1 MDGIRL
7 FPTPFPS
14 ETLHSM
20 VSRYHRLIGGLSIRR
35 TLCEL
40 FGTYTRTL
48 GSDFPCCLLY
58 FESRTGLTGLADSHS
73 LLPLFRP
80 FIGPEK
86 YLTACH
92 LMSGSSGIG
101 LKLALGVTAAGFER
115 HRTLRM
121 CAECIQNDLTSVGVA
136 YWHLIHQVC
145 GISVCPIHGCTLSRV
160 VESALD
166 KFHDSLCLPLDE
178 RVHQRTVDYSLTVH
192 QAGRMF
198 NLARLIQWG
207 FSNPDL
213 VSLLLERGFL
223 DFRLEEMAFS
233 KFGRLVLCELRRFL
247 VASLGTYPRNFEFH
261 RLGGQCAECPD
272 WPISLIRKRN
282 RAHHPLY
289 YFCLLE
295 LLKVTCGDCVS
306 FLQGGRS
313 YQHPTRCVYPVTVG
327 LLVLDQELMARR
339 TSFSSQA
346 QKVGS
351 RNASDY
357 MWLYRHDRIWLS
369 EYCSNHRVESVKMV
383 REDLVKRDTA
393 LAARIDEAATVI
405 LGSPGKPIRLT
416 VASLARQLGVS
427 EGVFDRRGHY
437 PRCRA
442 TLDRWI
448 EPKHA
453 FQLRKVAWAAA
464 ELAQSG
470 SGIGKSNLLRK
481 AGISVCVLSAEEL
494 AKLLE

>member
-1 MDGIRL
+1 
-7 FPTPFPS
+7 
-14 ETLHSM
+14 
-20 VSRYHRLIGGLSIRR
+20 
-35 TLCEL
+35 
-40 FGTYTRTL
+40 
-48 GSDFPCCLLY
+48 
-58 FESRTGLTGLADSHS
+58 
-73 LLPLFRP
+73 
-80 FIGPEK
+80 
-86 YLTACH
+86 
-92 LMSGSSGIG
+92 
-101 LKLALGVTAAGFER
+101 
-115 HRTLRM
+115 
-121 CAECIQNDLTSVGVA
+121 
-136 YWHLIHQVC
+136 
-145 GISVCPIHGCTLSRV
+145 
-160 VESALD
+160 
-166 KFHDSLCLPLDE
+166 
-178 RVHQRTVDYSLTVH
+178 
-192 QAGRMF
+192 
-198 NLARLIQWG
+198 
-207 FSNPDL
+207 
-213 VSLLLERGFL
+213 
-223 DFRLEEMAFS
+223 
-233 KFGRLVLCELRRFL
+233 
-247 VASLGTYPRNFEFH
+247 
-261 RLGGQCAECPD
+261 
-272 WPISLIRKRN
+272 
-282 RAHHPLY
+282 
-289 YFCLLE
+289 
-295 LLKVTCGDCVS
+295 
-306 FLQGGRS
+306 
-313 YQHPTRCVYPVTVG
+313 
-327 LLVLDQELMARR
+327 MARR